1 MMQFLF
7 ELSVKVATALWR
19 RPGSG
24 SPAAAI
30 DFWGMD
36 KFELFQM
43 QNDKISHNATIKFP
57 S

>member
-1 MMQFLF
+1 MQFLF

-24 SPAAAI
+24 RPAAAI
-30 DFWGMD
+30 DFGGMD

-43 QNDKISHNATIKFP
+43 QNDKISHNATIKLP